1 MVGVFLCLEEDMT
14 DKKEIAPTRIS
25 DCRTATK
32 LVRGGTKRSQFKET
46 SEAIFMNSGFVYDS
60 AEQAAGRFKGENEGF
75 IYSRYANPTLS
86 MFEDRMILLEEG
98 AEAARATASGMAAV
112 NGALMSLVKA
122 EDHVVAPKALFGSC
136 LYIIQTI
143 LPRFGV
149 NISLIDG
156 TDIDQ
161 WKNAINEKTTCVFFE
176 TPSNPALEVMDIAAI
191 SELAHKVGAKV
202 IVDNVFATPIL
213 QQPIMLGADIVV
225 YSATKHIDGQGR
237 CLGGIVLGSEEYVE
251 DTLAPYLKHTGPA
264 LSPFNAWNL
273 LKGLETL
280 KLRVEKQCDNAEK
293 IAAFLD
299 GHPAVKRVIYPGQE
313 NHPQHALAKRQ
324 MSHGGTLVTFEV
336 ADNQG
341 DAFAFLNRLSLIDI
355 SNNLGDAKSLITH
368 PTTTTH
374 SSVDDATKQELGI
387 TESMVRMSV
396 GLEDVDDLIEDL
408 GYALSRQNA

>member
-1 MVGVFLCLEEDMT
+1 MVGVFLCLEDDMT
-14 DKKEIAPTRIS
+14 NEKETAQARAKS
-25 DCRTATK
+25 YRTATK
-32 LVRGGTKRSQFKET
+32 LVRGGTKRSQFNET

-60 AEQAAGRFKGENEGF
+60 AEQAAGRFKGENVGF

-86 MFEDRMILLEEG
+86 MFEDRMILLEDG

-112 NGALMSLVKA
+112 NGALMSLLKA
-122 EDHVVAPKALFGSC
+122 GDHVVAPKALFGSC
-136 LYIIQTI
+136 LYIIETV

-149 NISLIDG
+149 DVTLIDG

-161 WKNAINEKTTCVFFE
+161 WKNAINEKTACVFFE
-176 TPSNPALEVMDIAAI
+176 TPSNPALEIMDITTI
-191 SELAHKVGAKV
+191 SDLAHKVGAKV
-202 IVDNVFATPIL
+202 IVDNVFATPVL
-213 QQPIMLGADIVV
+213 QHPLSLGADIVV

-237 CLGGIVLGSEEYVE
+237 CLGGIVLGSEEFVE

-280 KLRVEKQCDNAEK
+280 ELRVDKQCDNAEK
-293 IAAFLD
+293 VAVFLED
-299 GHPAVKRVIYPGQE
+299 HPAISRVIFPGSE
-313 NHPQHALAKRQ
+313 THPQHALAKQQ
-324 MSHGGTLVTFEV
+324 MARGGTLVTFEV
-336 ADNQG
+336 AGGQ
-341 DAFAFLNRLSLIDI
+341 DAAFSALNRLSVIDI

-374 SSVDDATKQELGI
+374 SSVDDAIKKELGI
-387 TESMVRMSV
+387 TESMVRLSV

-408 GYALSRQNA
+408 GYALSHQTD

>member
-1 MVGVFLCLEEDMT
+1 MVGVFLCLEDNMT
-14 DKKEIAPTRIS
+14 NEKETAQARAKS
-25 DCRTATK
+25 YRTATK
-32 LVRGGTKRSQFKET
+32 LVRGGTKRSQFNET

-86 MFEDRMILLEEG
+86 MFEDRMILLEDG

-112 NGALMSLVKA
+112 NGALMSLLKA
-122 EDHVVAPKALFGSC
+122 GDHVVAPKALFGSC
-136 LYIIQTI
+136 LYIIETV

-149 NISLIDG
+149 NVTLIDG

-161 WKNAINEKTTCVFFE
+161 WKSAINEKTACVFFE
-176 TPSNPALEVMDIAAI
+176 TPSNPALEIMDIAAI
-191 SELAHKVGAKV
+191 SDLAHKVGAKV
-202 IVDNVFATPIL
+202 IVDNVFATPVL
-213 QQPIMLGADIVV
+213 QHPLSLGADIVV

-237 CLGGIVLGSEEYVE
+237 CLGGIVLGSEEFVE

-280 KLRVEKQCDNAEK
+280 ELRVDKQCNNAEK
-293 IAAFLD
+293 VAAFLED
-299 GHPAVKRVIYPGQE
+299 HPAISRVIFPGSE
-313 NHPQHALAKRQ
+313 THPQHALAKQQ
-324 MSHGGTLVTFEV
+324 MARGGTLVTFEV
-336 ADNQG
+336 EGGQEE
-341 DAFAFLNRLSLIDI
+341 AFSALNRLSLIDI

-374 SSVDDATKQELGI
+374 SSVDDAIKKELGI
-387 TESMVRMSV
+387 TESMVRLSV

-408 GYALSRQNA
+408 GYALSHQTD

>member
-1 MVGVFLCLEEDMT
+1 MVGVFLCLEDDMT
-14 DKKEIAPTRIS
+14 KKDEIAAQRANTY
-25 DCRTATK
+25 RTATK
-32 LVRGGTKRSQFKET
+32 LVRGGTKRSQFNET

-60 AEQAAGRFKGENEGF
+60 AEQAAGRFKGENEGY

-86 MFEDRMILLEEG
+86 MFEERMILLEDG

-112 NGALMSLVKA
+112 NGALMSLLKA
-122 EDHVVAPKALFGSC
+122 GDHVVAPKALFGSC

-149 NISLIDG
+149 NITLIDG

-161 WKNAINEKTTCVFFE
+161 WRTAITENTACVFFE
-176 TPSNPALEVMDIAAI
+176 TPSNPALEIMDIAAI

-213 QQPIMLGADIVV
+213 QHPLTLGADIVV

-237 CLGGIVLGSEEYVE
+237 CLGGIVLGSEEFVE

-280 KLRVEKQCDNAEK
+280 ELRIAKQCDNTEK
-293 IAAFLD
+293 VAAFLSN
-299 GHPAVKRVIYPGQE
+299 HPAVSRVIYPGLE
-313 NHPQHALAKRQ
+313 THPQYGLAKRQ
-324 MSHGGTLVTFEV
+324 MSRGGTLISFEV
-336 ADNQG
+336 AG
-341 DAFAFLNRLSLIDI
+341 DQEATFAVLNRLSLIDI

-374 SSVDDATKQELGI
+374 SSVDAETKLELGI
-387 TESMVRMSV
+387 TESLLRISI
-396 GLEDVDDLIEDL
+396 GLEDADDLIEDL
-408 GYALSRQNA
+408 GYALSSQNG

>member
-1 MVGVFLCLEEDMT
+1 MT
-14 DKKEIAPTRIS
+14 KKDEIAAQRANTY
-25 DCRTATK
+25 RTATK
-32 LVRGGTKRSQFKET
+32 LVRGGTKRSQFNET

-60 AEQAAGRFKGENEGF
+60 AEQAAGRFKGENEGY

-86 MFEDRMILLEEG
+86 MFEERMILLEDG

-112 NGALMSLVKA
+112 NGALMSLLKA
-122 EDHVVAPKALFGSC
+122 GDHVVAPKALFGSC

-149 NISLIDG
+149 NITLIDG

-161 WKNAINEKTTCVFFE
+161 WRTAITENTACVFFE
-176 TPSNPALEVMDIAAI
+176 TPSNPALEIMDIAAI

-213 QQPIMLGADIVV
+213 QHPLTLGADIVV

-237 CLGGIVLGSEEYVE
+237 CLGGIVLGSEEFVE

-280 KLRVEKQCDNAEK
+280 ELRIAKQCDNTEK
-293 IAAFLD
+293 VAAFLSN
-299 GHPAVKRVIYPGQE
+299 HPAVSRVIYPGLE
-313 NHPQHALAKRQ
+313 THPQYGLAKRQ
-324 MSHGGTLVTFEV
+324 MSRGGTLISFEV
-336 ADNQG
+336 AG
-341 DAFAFLNRLSLIDI
+341 DQEATFAVLNRLSLIDI

-374 SSVDDATKQELGI
+374 SSVDAETKLELGI
-387 TESMVRMSV
+387 TESLLRISI
-396 GLEDVDDLIEDL
+396 GLEDADDLIEDL
-408 GYALSRQNA
+408 GYALSSQNG

>member
-14 DKKEIAPTRIS
+14 SKKETAQDRAKNY
-25 DCRTATK
+25 RTATK
-32 LVRGGTKRSQFKET
+32 LVRGGTKRSEFNET
-46 SEAIFMNSGFVYDS
+46 SEAIFINSGFVYDS

-86 MFEDRMILLEEG
+86 MFEDRMILLEDG

-112 NGALMSLVKA
+112 NGALMSQLKA
-122 EDHVVAPKALFGSC
+122 GDHVVAPKALFGSC
-136 LYIIQTI
+136 LYIIETI

-149 NISLIDG
+149 DVTLIDG

-161 WKNAINEKTTCVFFE
+161 WKNAINEKTACVFFE
-176 TPSNPALEVMDIAAI
+176 TPSNPALEIMDIAAI
-191 SELAHKVGAKV
+191 SDLAHKVDAKV
-202 IVDNVFATPIL
+202 VVDNVFATPVL
-213 QQPIMLGADIVV
+213 QHPLTLGADIVV

-237 CLGGIVLGSEEYVE
+237 CLGGIVLGSEEFVE

-264 LSPFNAWNL
+264 LSPFNAWNM

-280 KLRVEKQCDNAEK
+280 DLRVQQQCDNAEK
-293 IAAFLD
+293 IAAFLEE
-299 GHPAVKRVIYPGQE
+299 HPAVSRVIFPGSDS
-313 NHPQHALAKRQ
+313 HPQHALAKQQ
-324 MSHGGTLVTFEV
+324 MARGGTLVTFEIKGG
-336 ADNQG
+336 Q
-341 DAFAFLNRLSLIDI
+341 DAAFSALNRLSLIDI

-374 SSVDDATKQELGI
+374 SSVDDAIKKELGI

-408 GYALSRQNA
+408 GYALSSQKD

>member
-1 MVGVFLCLEEDMT
+1 MVGVFLCLEDNMT
-14 DKKEIAPTRIS
+14 VEKETAPDRAKNY
-25 DCRTATK
+25 RTATK
-32 LVRGGTKRSQFKET
+32 LVRGGTKRSQFNET

-60 AEQAAGRFKGENEGF
+60 AEQAAGRFKGENDGF

-86 MFEDRMILLEEG
+86 MFEERMILLEDG

-112 NGALMSLVKA
+112 NGALMSLLKA
-122 EDHVVAPKALFGSC
+122 GDHVVAPKALFGSC
-136 LYIIQTI
+136 LYIIETI
-143 LPRFGV
+143 LPRFGIEV
-149 NISLIDG
+149 TLIDG

-161 WKNAINEKTTCVFFE
+161 WKHALNRKTACVFFE
-176 TPSNPALEVMDIAAI
+176 TPSNPALEIMDIAAI

-202 IVDNVFATPIL
+202 IVDNVFATPVL
-213 QQPIMLGADIVV
+213 QHPLTLGADIVV

-237 CLGGIVLGSEEYVE
+237 CLGGIVLGSEEFVE

-280 KLRVEKQCDNAEK
+280 ELRVEKQCDNAEK
-293 IAAFLD
+293 VATFLE
-299 GHPAVKRVIYPGQE
+299 GHPAVSRVIFPGSE
-313 NHPQHALAKRQ
+313 SHRQHALAKQQ
-324 MSHGGTLVTFEV
+324 MARGGTLVAFEV
-336 ADNQG
+336 AGGQDA
-341 DAFAFLNRLSLIDI
+341 AFAALNRLSLIDI

-387 TESMVRMSV
+387 TEGLLRLSV
-396 GLEDVDDLIEDL
+396 GLEDADDLIDDL
-408 GYALSRQNA
+408 GYALSSQKD

>member
-1 MVGVFLCLEEDMT
+1 MT
-14 DKKEIAPTRIS
+14 NEKETAQARAKS
-25 DCRTATK
+25 YRTATK
-32 LVRGGTKRSQFKET
+32 LVRGGTKRSQFNET

-86 MFEDRMILLEEG
+86 MFEDRMILLEDG

-112 NGALMSLVKA
+112 NGALMSLLKA
-122 EDHVVAPKALFGSC
+122 GDHVVAPKALFGSC
-136 LYIIQTI
+136 LYIIETV

-149 NISLIDG
+149 NVTLIDG

-161 WKNAINEKTTCVFFE
+161 WKSAINEKTACVFFE
-176 TPSNPALEVMDIAAI
+176 TPSNPALEIMDIAAI
-191 SELAHKVGAKV
+191 SDLAHKVGAKV
-202 IVDNVFATPIL
+202 IVDNVFATPVL
-213 QQPIMLGADIVV
+213 QHPLSLGADIVV

-237 CLGGIVLGSEEYVE
+237 CLGGIVLGSEEFVE

-280 KLRVEKQCDNAEK
+280 ELRVDKQCNNAEK
-293 IAAFLD
+293 VAAFLED
-299 GHPAVKRVIYPGQE
+299 HPAISRVIFPGSE
-313 NHPQHALAKRQ
+313 THPQHALAKQQ
-324 MSHGGTLVTFEV
+324 MARGGTLVTFEV
-336 ADNQG
+336 EGGQEE
-341 DAFAFLNRLSLIDI
+341 AFSALNRLSLIDI

-374 SSVDDATKQELGI
+374 SSVDDAIKKELGI
-387 TESMVRMSV
+387 TESMVRLSV

-408 GYALSRQNA
+408 GYALSHQTD

>member
-1 MVGVFLCLEEDMT
+1 MT
-14 DKKEIAPTRIS
+14 TEKETVQTRTK
-25 DCRTATK
+25 DYRTATK
-32 LVRGGTKRSQFKET
+32 LVRGGTKRSQFNET

-86 MFEDRMILLEEG
+86 MFEERMILLEEG
-98 AEAARATASGMAAV
+98 AVAARATASGMAAV
-112 NGALMSLVKA
+112 NGALMSQLKA
-122 EDHVVAPKALFGSC
+122 GDHVVAPKALFGSC
-136 LYIIQTI
+136 LYIIETI

-149 NISLIDG
+149 NVTLIDG
-156 TDIDQ
+156 TDLDQ
-161 WKNAINEKTTCVFFE
+161 WRAALKKETACVFLE
-176 TPSNPALEVMDIAAI
+176 TPSNPALEIMDIAAI
-191 SELAHKVGAKV
+191 SDLAHKVGAKV

-213 QQPIMLGADIVV
+213 QHPITLGADIVV

-237 CLGGIVLGSEEYVE
+237 CLGGIVLGSEEFVE

-280 KLRVEKQCDNAEK
+280 ELRVHKQCDNAEK

-299 GHPAVKRVIYPGQE
+299 GHPAISRVIFPGSDS
-313 NHPQHALAKRQ
+313 HPQHALAAQQ
-324 MSHGGTLVTFEV
+324 MARGGTLVTFEI
-336 ADNQG
+336 AG
-341 DAFAFLNRLSLIDI
+341 DQEAAFSALNRLSLIDI

-374 SSVDDATKQELGI
+374 SSVDDAIKRELGI

-408 GYALSRQNA
+408 GYALSGQSD

>member
-1 MVGVFLCLEEDMT
+1 MT
-14 DKKEIAPTRIS
+14 EKKETAPTRAS
-25 DCRTATK
+25 EYRTATK
-32 LVRGGTKRSQFKET
+32 LVRGGTKRSQFNET

-60 AEQAAGRFKGENEGF
+60 AEQAAGRFKGENDGY

-86 MFEDRMILLEEG
+86 MFEERMILLEEG

-112 NGALMSLVKA
+112 NGALMSQLKA
-122 EDHVVAPKALFGSC
+122 GDHVVAPKALFGSC
-136 LYIIQTI
+136 LYIIETI
-143 LPRFGV
+143 LPRFGIDV
-149 NISLIDG
+149 TLIDG

-161 WKNAINEKTTCVFFE
+161 WKKAINEKTACVFFE
-176 TPSNPALEVMDIAAI
+176 TPSNPALEIMDIAAI

-202 IVDNVFATPIL
+202 VVDNVFATPVL
-213 QQPIMLGADIVV
+213 QHPITLGADIVV

-237 CLGGIVLGSEEYVE
+237 CLGGIVLGSEEFIE

-280 KLRVEKQCDNAEK
+280 ELRVEKQCDNAEK
-293 IAAFLD
+293 IANFLS
-299 GHPAVKRVIYPGQE
+299 GHPAIKRVLYPGSDT
-313 NHPQHALAKRQ
+313 HPHHVLAKRQ
-324 MSHGGTLVTFEV
+324 MSRGGSLVAFEV
-336 ADNQG
+336 AGNQD
-341 DAFAFLNRLSLIDI
+341 DAFSILNRLSLIDI

-374 SSVDDATKQELGI
+374 SSVDEATKQELGI
-387 TESMVRMSV
+387 TESMLRLSI